1 MTWRDGAS
9 ARPGVGSFTAD
20 ADLIDIRD
28 RVGFGARGAVPLLAG
43 APVTVD
49 RRGFDQVS
57 LNNRGDVRLLG
68 GQAGRGLSGDATT
81 ELGTN
86 GDLRITSAQ
95 LYPATGASA
104 TIWGGYETGRRLEI
118 LRQPGTESVASPLSV
133 FGSLSLG
140 ADTVIQAGT
149 VRAPLGSISLGQDA
163 RGSDSW
169 RARSVELMPGS
180 LTSVS
185 GAGVMVPYGGT
196 ADGLTYT
203 YAGAPLKPREQN
215 AGGIA
220 FSGHTLTGRQ
230 GAVLDLS
237 GGGELRGAAFVA
249 GRGGSVDI
257 LRTPLVNANP
267 TFTNSAAGN
276 AIYAIVP
283 GHAGGYAP
291 VAPGT
296 AGSEPVVGQTLTL
309 TQDAGGL
316 KAGVY
321 VDAGGLCADAGRLPC
336 RAGPGDLAARR
347 GADAAGLAG
356 GVGLP
361 GRLQHRPARRA
372 AAPAAADA
380 G

>member
-57 LNNRGDVRLLG
+57 LNSRGDVRLLG

-237 GGGELRGAAFVA
+237 GGGELRGAASWPGAAVRWTSCA
-249 GRGGSVDI
+249 RRWS
-257 LRTPLVNANP
+257 TPIRHSPIARP
-267 TFTNSAAGN
+267 AMRSTPS
-276 AIYAIVP
+276 
-283 GHAGGYAP
+283 
-291 VAPGT
+291 
-296 AGSEPVVGQTLTL
+296 
-309 TQDAGGL
+309 
-316 KAGVY
+316 
-321 VDAGGLCADAGRLPC
+321 C
-336 RAGPGDLAARR
+336 RAMPAATRR
-347 GADAAGLAG
+347 S
-356 GVGLP
+356 
-361 GRLQHRPARRA
+361 RPTRRA
-372 AAPAAADA
+372 ANPSWARR
-380 G
+380 